1 MSLMRGLFVLLFLLM
16 ITFGDASG
24 ADDVSV
30 DFCKLLAN
38 PENFAGR
45 VISVRARI
53 TKSRHGT
60 VLNGEGCDGAILLE
74 LRAEVV
80 PKRDAI
86 LTKDSEYEKFDQA
99 LFIFKPGSTELK
111 NRIDGNFQGRFDTV
125 LRMKDGKCVRNSKGY
140 GQNSILTSRLVLYK
154 VSDVRLSEKTD

>member
-1 MSLMRGLFVLLFLLM
+1 MNLMRGFFVFLLLLM
-16 ITFGDASG
+16 ITFSGASG
-24 ADDVSV
+24 ADEVSV
-30 DFCKLLAN
+30 NFCKLLAN

-53 TKSRHGT
+53 TKSRHGI

-80 PKRDAI
+80 PKREAV

-111 NRIDGNFQGRFDTV
+111 NQIEATFEGRFDTA
-125 LRMKDGKCVRNSKGY
+125 LRMKDGKRVRISKGY

-154 VSDVRLSEKTD
+154 VSDVRLAEKTD